1 VSTVFSQLVAV
12 HHMNS
17 EGGIA
22 DMKIEEIIDET
33 APVILSKVRGKLG
46 YYMNFNEWNEEL
58 TVNSRTRMARKVS
71 CRWESY
77 VFHMSGGSMYYMYI
91 TSTGSDQKHPRH
103 VEKHRRNEHHTW
115 L

>member
-1 VSTVFSQLVAV
+1 MSTVLSQLVAV

-46 YYMNFNEWNEEL
+46 YYMNFN
-58 TVNSRTRMARKVS
+58 
-71 CRWESY
+71 
-77 VFHMSGGSMYYMYI
+77 
-91 TSTGSDQKHPRH
+91 
-103 VEKHRRNEHHTW
+103 
-115 L
+115 